1 MEKTLVIIKPD
12 GVERGLIGEI
22 ISRYEKKGLKIVACK
37 MAKADRELLEK
48 HYAEH
53 KGKSFYEDLMNYMM
67 RGKVLV
73 MVLEG
78 NNVIQLI
85 RKMHGSTNPLDA
97 DMGTIR
103 GDFANKTTENIVH
116 ASDAKESAEREIR
129 IWFS

>member
-1 MEKTLVIIKPD
+1 MERILVIIKPD

-22 ISRYEKKGLKIVACK
+22 ISRYEKKGLNIVECK
-37 MAKADRELLEK
+37 MIKADREILEK
-48 HYAEH
+48 HYIEH
-53 KGKSFYEDLMNYMM
+53 KGKFFYEDLITYMM

-73 MVLEG
+73 MILEG

-97 DMGTIR
+97 EVGTIR
-103 GDFANKTTENIVH
+103 GDFANRKTENIVH
-116 ASDAKESAEREIR
+116 ASDSKESAEREIA